1 MLGSVYTER
10 QRQSCYLFDD
20 IALIEFLI
28 FDNIPGESLL
38 KWVATSIDQ
47 VWCKRPCWHS
57 KSMIDV

>member
-38 KWVATSIDQ
+38 KWVATPIDE
-47 VWCKRPCWHS
+47 V
-57 KSMIDV
+57 